1 MPRQQQFFYDKQIRR
16 YIQQFIRLFSGFS
29 VQMGYDDDKLPI
41 FQTVPVRY
49 GDINRMAAHIQRE
62 NSENMTNTVPFIS
75 CYVNTLDMAPE
86 RRQYQGNIEKV
97 QVFEKKYDEENREYL
112 NEVGNR
118 YTIERHQPVPYFLDM
133 NCDIWTSN
141 TDQKLQLLEQIMV
154 LFNPTLN
161 IRTTSNPFDWTALSY
176 VEMTNTTWSSRSVG
190 STIDDMIDVSTL
202 TFRMPILITPP
213 AKVKQ
218 QKLIY
223 NIINELY
230 SLDDEN
236 LDSFKL
242 NQNFDKTTLQY
253 TIVTFE
259 DRKLNFNDNKASLLN
274 LNGSNLDDNGAV
286 LDWSKELRPFGE
298 LREGISQIRLRKSSD
313 PSDKANDIVGRISF
327 DPNDVNKLEVTID
340 TATLPTST
348 LTNING
354 IINPTASYPGDGNV
368 PAPALGDRY
377 LITDDTP
384 INATYTNVVAHK
396 NDIIE
401 YNGTAWVVSFDASNT
416 ATQQFVT
423 NTATQNQ
430 LEWNGTD
437 WFNAYEGI
445 YKAGFWRLYL

>member
-1 MPRQQQFFYDKQIRR
+1 MPVKQQFFYDKQNRR

-29 VQMGYDDDKLPI
+29 VQMGHSDDKLPI
-41 FQTVPVRY
+41 FHSVPVRY

-75 CYVNTLDMAPE
+75 CYVNNVDMAPE
-86 RRQYQGNIEKV
+86 RRQYQGNVEKV
-97 QVFEKKYDEENREYL
+97 QVFEKKYDESSQEYL

-118 YTIERHQPVPYFLDM
+118 YTIERHQPVPYFMDM

-161 IRTTSNPFDWTALSY
+161 IRTTNNPFDWTSLSY

-190 STIDDMIDVSTL
+190 STIDDMIDVATL

-223 NIINELY
+223 NIISELY

-236 LDSFKL
+236 LDSFKRKDS
-242 NQNFDKTTLQY
+242 FDKTTLQY

-259 DRKLNFNDNKASLLN
+259 DRKLKFDNNNASLLN
-274 LNGSNLDDNGAV
+274 KNGSKLNDSGNT
-286 LDWSKELRPFGE
+286 LDWSEELRPFGE

-313 PSDKANDIVGRISF
+313 PSDKANDIIGRIEF
-327 DPNDVNKLEVTID
+327 DPNDVNLLKVTVD
-340 TATLPTST
+340 TATLPTNT
-348 LTNING
+348 LSNIDG
-354 IINPTASYPGDGNV
+354 ILNPSASFPGDGNV
-368 PAPALGDRY
+368 PAAALGQRY
-377 LITDDTP
+377 LITNATP
-384 INATYTNVVAHK
+384 INTNWTNVVANK
-396 NDIIE
+396 NDIVE
-401 YNGTAWVVSFDASNT
+401 YNGTAWVVSFDSQNNNNQQYVLNN
-416 ATQQFVT
+416 ATLDQF
-423 NTATQNQ
+423 
-430 LEWNGTD
+430 EWNGTE
-437 WFNAYEGI
+437 WFNAFEGI
-445 YKAGFWRLYL
+445 YKPGFWRLYL

>member
-1 MPRQQQFFYDKQIRR
+1 M
-16 YIQQFIRLFSGFS
+16 
-29 VQMGYDDDKLPI
+29 
-41 FQTVPVRY
+41 
-49 GDINRMAAHIQRE
+49 
-62 NSENMTNTVPFIS
+62 
-75 CYVNTLDMAPE
+75 
-86 RRQYQGNIEKV
+86 
-97 QVFEKKYDEENREYL
+97 
-112 NEVGNR
+112 
-118 YTIERHQPVPYFLDM
+118 
-133 NCDIWTSN
+133 
-141 TDQKLQLLEQIMV
+141 
-154 LFNPTLN
+154 
-161 IRTTSNPFDWTALSY
+161 
-176 VEMTNTTWSSRSVG
+176 
-190 STIDDMIDVSTL
+190 
-202 TFRMPILITPP
+202 
-213 AKVKQ
+213 
-218 QKLIY
+218 
-223 NIINELY
+223 
-230 SLDDEN
+230 
-236 LDSFKL
+236 
-242 NQNFDKTTLQY
+242 
-253 TIVTFE
+253 
-259 DRKLNFNDNKASLLN
+259 
-274 LNGSNLDDNGAV
+274 
-286 LDWSKELRPFGE
+286 DWSKELRPFGE

-327 DPNDVNKLEVTID
+327 DPNDVNKLEVTVD

>member
-1 MPRQQQFFYDKQIRR
+1 MPAKQQFFYDKQIRR

-29 VQMGYDDDKLPI
+29 VQMGYSDDKLPI
-41 FQTVPVRY
+41 FHSVPVRY

-75 CYVNTLDMAPE
+75 CYVNNMDMAPE
-86 RRQYQGNIEKV
+86 RRQYQGNVEKV
-97 QVFEKKYDEENREYL
+97 QVFEKKYDPATQVYK
-112 NEVGNR
+112 NEIGNR

-161 IRTTSNPFDWTALSY
+161 IKTTNNPFDWTSLSY

-190 STIDDMIDVSTL
+190 STIDDMIDVATL

-236 LDSFKL
+236 LDSFKTR
-242 NQNFDKTTLQY
+242 QTFDKTTLQY

-259 DRKLNFNDNKASLLN
+259 DRKLSFSDNKASLLN
-274 LNGSNLDDNGAV
+274 LNGTNLNNDGNI
-286 LDWSKELRPFGE
+286 LDWSEELRPFGE

-313 PSDKANDIVGRISF
+313 PSDKANDIIGRISF
-327 DPNDVNKLEVTID
+327 DPNDVNKLEVTVD
-340 TATLPTST
+340 TGTLPTST
-348 LTNING
+348 LTAING
-354 IINPTASYPGDGNV
+354 IINPNASFPGDGTV
-368 PAPALGDRY
+368 PAPAQGQRY
-377 LITDDTP
+377 LITEDTP
-384 INATYTNVVAHK
+384 ISANWTNLQAKK

-401 YNGTAWVVSFDASNT
+401 YNGTNWIISFDSTNNNN
-416 ATQQFVT
+416 QQFVL
-423 NTATQNQ
+423 NNASGDQF
-430 LEWNGTD
+430 EWNGSE